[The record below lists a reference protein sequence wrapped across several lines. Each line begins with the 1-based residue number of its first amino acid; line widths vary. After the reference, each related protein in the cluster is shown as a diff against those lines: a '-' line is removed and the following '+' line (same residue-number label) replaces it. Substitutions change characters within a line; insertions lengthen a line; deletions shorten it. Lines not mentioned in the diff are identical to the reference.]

1 MKKILLLVLLMGF
14 GATAH
19 ADTLTL
25 QPGPAEGKDTYYGIG
40 SVGGQ
45 EGRPDAPQ
53 LRIGGWGDQWI
64 SFIEFDLSSIPA
76 SSSVSKAEIYLYDE
90 LVTNPNNGKIF
101 RVTEVW
107 NEEDPSST
115 SSPAFVDIGMSWQPV
130 EDNQWWIVDITN
142 TVQGWQTGQFQNY
155 GLRIVG
161 EGNNNQA
168 KHFLSSDYLADP
180 TLRPKLVV
188 EYTVPTSTVPTFV
201 TLSED
206 VMTEIANDIE
216 YPSVLPIY
224 EGLMDKVVQAYE
236 RGHLVRSDRRL
247 ERFKTYI
254 REGLG
259 KLLFSKAERKAI
271 SAIISDMQNI
281 LVTEG

>member
-25 QPGPAEGKDTYYGIG
+25 QPGPAEGKDSFYGTAYYLNNMGDSEI
-40 SVGGQ
+40 
-45 EGRPDAPQ
+45 
-53 LRIGGWGDQWI
+53 LYTGGWGDIYQ
-64 SFIEFDLSSIPA
+64 SYLQFDVTSIPTNATITTADLTLTEFTTGRNQNNLKFTNISEPWLESSVSNTQHPTATGTATQWLPMSA
-76 SSSVSKAEIYLYDE
+76 SSSQTFSITDLVHDWVAQPQSNFGLMAEGQYHS
-90 LVTNPNNGKIF
+90 NNHARGF
-101 RVTEVW
+101 R
-107 NEEDPSST
+107 
-115 SSPAFVDIGMSWQPV
+115 
-130 EDNQWWIVDITN
+130 
-142 TVQGWQTGQFQNY
+142 
-155 GLRIVG
+155 
-161 EGNNNQA
+161 
-168 KHFLSSDYLADP
+168 SSDYLADP

-259 KLLFSKAERKAI
+259 KLLFSKAERKTI